1 MTNTTTR
8 SSTRAFWLI
17 LLVALWSLGLKA
29 QIYPN
34 PVLVW
39 DKEVGCIE
47 YYEKMDQDNYNLY
60 EQIAYGVCLRVCENS
75 IVSYILNDR
84 EVVSVDWEVTGGE
97 LQRNTNRLAIIKWG
111 AYGNGS
117 LTVHITYT
125 NGHVESLTL
134 CVEKI
139 LSPKALFQV
148 DGIQPEQNQFCV
160 DMPISFD
167 NLSNNNGGTDIVN
180 YLWDFGDGTT
190 SSTFEPTHTYT
201 REGVYNV
208 KLTVT
213 NSCNCST
220 TYEKKFSI
228 KPEKI
233 FEITCPSI
241 VCEYSTETYS
251 VNDGC
256 GGKWEVKGGRILNNH
271 GTSIEVTWDNIDPLD
286 GFGYISY
293 LSNCACPVWSTVK
306 VPVIVRKGKIKGPQI
321 VCQDEQSLFSMPQWP
336 TTEFEWMINSN
347 PNHPMLAHTDQRNE
361 IFVNGTQPGTYT
373 LSVRYKNTLLTEM
386 KCEGEAVMSF
396 TIAPKPEIVTNSERT
411 LCRFTP
417 QRFDISNGA
426 PVQWT
431 ITRNGATVYTFNGSS
446 MQYNFPESGTHIITA
461 SYNGCVT
468 DPVIRDVIDSGEIN
482 GTIEGSTKVCFNTP
496 YTYTISENE
505 PGFTYVWSIT
515 GGSIIGTSAGTSVDV
530 EFRTAG
536 TISVVRQK
544 IQNGVVCSSEPV
556 TLNVQGIKYDPRII
570 NDSGLLKFCQS
581 SSETFSLD
589 LDGVTPDHIAWS
601 ITAESGQTNFASI
614 INGINSN
621 RVSVNFHNISASGRF
636 GILKVELTKCGT
648 VTTRTYRVELA
659 EQPTL
664 TVDPVPGICPESNS
678 FNLRVSTPPPFT
690 SGFVRI
696 SLDGDQLS
704 DPIPYTSG
712 QYITVPHNFDNDSD
726 ITITKSLTVLLE
738 TCGYTVT
745 SSQTLIIFPSTKI
758 YITPSYDIFL
768 CPGDSAQLY
777 SSISTGSTAS
787 ASYRWYKDNVPLN
800 VTTSNITVSS
810 GGTYRLQVTDIN
822 GCITYSDDIY
832 VTESCPE
839 LVPGGCTISPTPTIT
854 VAPRWASCN
863 EMRADLT
870 YTGNPTYFNWKGLS
884 RYLKLDPATQNT
896 PNARFTTDVP
906 GLHRGSVN
914 IGYGD
919 CKTTRYFN
927 IVKNYKAEMDITI
940 ACGANNNYNVTLRNK
955 SKIFDIQLGDITF
968 NYTGGPNNRNVSN
981 NTGASYTDT
990 NVAPGGTYY
999 YTLKLSSPGKPDC
1012 SVVVSVT
1019 IPPTPNVVLPPDP
1032 TVYCTDD
1039 VITLGAPDYTPSS
1052 QYRWFFNGTSY
1063 TTREKDIELQFPAPG
1078 DNRIYL
1084 EVTNRYGCTYRSNTI
1099 ILKTHQTDFRR
1110 GEINPN
1116 PADFCVVN
1124 GVPLSFTPAT
1134 PIFST
1139 LTDIIWMR
1147 DDQEVGTGMTY
1158 QPLRSGSY
1166 WPVLIDQ
1173 FGCKSYEM
1181 SLFPKNYRLRQLPF
1195 VMISGKTT
1203 VCFGESLALT
1213 GITTDD
1219 NLEYRW
1225 EGTQVPANLSN
1236 WSTLEGNKR
1245 LNISTLTPGTYE
1257 YTFYTR
1263 VTHDASCE
1271 NSETITVNVYPE
1283 VPRPTI
1289 SYTVVNCQPYTLRLT
1304 AIGPNQGMYNW
1315 SNGMSGKTIE
1325 VHHGGAYSVTYTTIE
1340 GCSATGSIQAP
1351 HNPERSL
1358 WVVPQGCYNV
1368 CNAYLLGPLG
1378 QYQRYEWQL
1387 NGNTTQSGSNGFIP
1401 NQPIQNGGA
1410 YQLFITQQGCTYGST
1425 IPTITFNPI
1434 ACPQQECP
1442 WKVTIETIDKFPGG
1456 LRYFVRIDN
1465 HSGSA
1470 QTIHLSSV
1478 NGYGTFAPATHAIGI
1493 GTTTFVVDFYIN
1505 GTYTPGVMD
1514 QFIISGA
1521 NCMYTVKLRLDETER
1536 GSYALEAP
1544 SLLLSPNPTRDVTT
1558 AVYNIGTSHENAQY
1572 LVVYDLLGVQR
1583 YKQKIKERQ
1592 AEVVVAI
1599 GHLAQGTYL
1608 ISLEADGK
1616 RIATEKL
1623 IKK

>member
-1 MTNTTTR
+1 MTNTTKCVNTR
-8 SSTRAFWLI
+8 VFWLI

-75 IVSYILNDR
+75 TVNYVLIDR
-84 EVVSVDWEVTGGE
+84 NITSVDWHVIGGVS
-97 LQRNTNRLAIIKWG
+97 LTSTNNTSTIAWDS
-111 AYGNGS
+111 AGNGS
-117 LTVHITYT
+117 LTLDITYT

-139 LSPKALFQV
+139 VSPKALFQV
-148 DGIQPEQNQFCV
+148 DGIEPKQDQFCV

-190 SSTFEPTHTYT
+190 SSTFEPTHSYS

-228 KPEKI
+228 KPEKT

-256 GGKWEVKGGRILNNH
+256 GGKWEVKGGRITANH
-271 GTSIEVTWDNIDPLD
+271 GSSIEVNWDNIDPTE

-293 LSNCACPVWSTVK
+293 LSHCACPVWSTVK
-306 VPVIVRKGKIKGPQI
+306 VPVIVRKGKINGPSI
-321 VCQDEQSLFSMPQWP
+321 VCQDGQSLFTMPQWP
-336 TTEFEWMINSN
+336 TTEFDWMINGN
-347 PNHPMLAHTDQRNE
+347 PNHPMLTHTDQRNE
-361 IFVNGTQPGTYT
+361 IFINGAQPGTYT
-373 LSVRYKNTLLTEM
+373 LSVRYKNTLLELS
-386 KCEGEAVMSF
+386 KCYGEASMIF
-396 TIAPKPEIVTNSERT
+396 TVAPRPNIITNSERT
-411 LCRFTP
+411 ICRFTT
-417 QRFDISNGA
+417 QRFDVS
-426 PVQWT
+426 
-431 ITRNGATVYTFNGSS
+431 NGATVQWTVTRNGTTVHTFNGSS

-468 DPVIRDVIDSGEIN
+468 DPIIRDVIDSGEIN

-496 YTYTISENE
+496 YTYTITENE
-505 PGFTYVWSIT
+505 PGFTYVWNIT

-544 IQNGVVCSSEPV
+544 IQNGVVCSSTPV
-556 TLNVQGIKYDPRII
+556 TLNVQGIKYNPRII
-570 NDSGLLKFCQS
+570 NDSGLLKFCPS

-589 LDGVTPDHIAWS
+589 LEGVTPDHIAWS

-621 RVSVNFHNISASGRF
+621 RVTVNFHNISASGRF

-659 EQPTL
+659 TLPTL
-664 TVDPVPGICPESNS
+664 TVDPVAGICPQSNS
-678 FNLRVSTPPPFT
+678 FDIRVSTPAPFT
-690 SGFVRI
+690 SGLIRI
-696 SLDGDQLS
+696 SIDGEEPS
-704 DPIPYTSG
+704 EPREYISG
-712 QYITVPHNFDNDSD
+712 QYMNIPYRFSNESNA
-726 ITITKSLTVLLE
+726 TITKSLTVLLE
-738 TCGYTVT
+738 TCGYTVS
-745 SSQTLIIFPSTKI
+745 SSQNLLIFPLTKV
-758 YITPSYDIFL
+758 YITPSYHITL
-768 CPGDSAQLY
+768 CPGDSAQLHAT
-777 SSISTGSTAS
+777 ISTGSTAS
-787 ASYRWYKDNVPLN
+787 ASYKWYKNN
-800 VTTSNITVSS
+800 QYTGVTTSHYTVSEE
-810 GGTYRLQVTDIN
+810 GTYRLDVVDIN
-822 GCITYSDDIY
+822 GCMSSSEE
-832 VTESCPE
+832 VFVSESCPV
-839 LVPGGCTISPTPTIT
+839 LVPQCPISPEPTLT
-854 VAPRWASCN
+854 VAGRWATCN

-870 YTGNPTYFNWKGLS
+870 YTGTPSYIYWSSTGSKYM
-884 RYLKLDPATQNT
+884 KLDPTTQNT
-896 PNARFTTDVP
+896 PNARFTTDIP
-906 GLHRGSVN
+906 GVYRGYVN

-919 CKTTRYFN
+919 CKRTRYFN
-927 IVKNYKAEMDITI
+927 FIKNYKAEMDITI
-940 ACGANNNYNVTLRNK
+940 ACGTNGRYNVTLRNK
-955 SKIFDIQLGDITF
+955 SKIFDIQLSDITF
-968 NYTGGPNNRNVSN
+968 NYTGGPNDIDVSN
-981 NTGASYTDT
+981 NTGAIYTDT

-1019 IPPTPNVVLPPDP
+1019 IPPTPNIVLPADP

-1039 VITLGAPDYTPSS
+1039 VITLSAPDYTPSS
-1052 QYRWFFNGTSY
+1052 QYKWFFNGTSY
-1063 TTREKDIELQFPAPG
+1063 TTRKKDIELQFPTPG
-1078 DNRIYL
+1078 DNHIYL
-1084 EVTNRYGCTYRSNTI
+1084 EVTNRYGCIYRSNTI
-1099 ILKTHQTDFRR
+1099 ILKTHQADFRR
-1110 GEINPN
+1110 GTINPN

-1134 PIFST
+1134 ANFST

-1147 DDQEVGTGMTY
+1147 DDQEVGSGMTY

-1225 EGTQVPANLSN
+1225 EGTQVPANLSS

-1263 VTHDASCE
+1263 TTHDTSCE

-1304 AIGPNQGMYNW
+1304 ATGPNRGAYNW
-1315 SNGMSGKTIE
+1315 SNGMSGQTIE

-1358 WVVPQGCYNV
+1358 WVVPQGCYSV
-1368 CNAYLLGPLG
+1368 CNTYLLGPLG
-1378 QYQRYEWQL
+1378 SYQRYEWQL

-1410 YQLFITQQGCTYGST
+1410 YQLFITQQGCTYGSA
-1425 IPTITFNPI
+1425 IPTITFNPSY
-1434 ACPQQECP
+1434 CPQRDCP
-1442 WKVTIETIDKFPGG
+1442 WKVTIELMDKFPGG

-1465 HSGSA
+1465 SSGPA
-1470 QTIHLSSV
+1470 QTIHLTSG
-1478 NGYGTFAPATHAIGI
+1478 NGYGTFVPATHLIGVGI
-1493 GTTTFVVDFYIN
+1493 TTFVVDFYIN
-1505 GTYTPGVMD
+1505 GTYRPGVID

-1521 NCMYTVKLRLDETER
+1521 NCMFTVKLKLEETER
-1536 GSYALEAP
+1536 GSSALEAP
-1544 SLLLSPNPTRDVTT
+1544 SLLLSPNPTTDVTT
-1558 AVYNIGTSHENAQY
+1558 AVYNIGTAHENAQY

-1599 GHLAQGTYL
+1599 GHLAQGSYL